1 MKNIL
6 IALSLLLQPNLNKD
20 DFEKSY
26 YDSMV
31 YNGATRGVELAFE
44 SSLIIESMSAKTGG
58 VSLGSGN
65 LMKIGKH
72 EVIFTA
78 YHVVEDSIFAMAVE
92 KNGNAI
98 PVSLIYADPYKDFAV
113 LVLDGPAIV
122 TTAAKFRMRYDNGI
136 GKPVCHVGHP
146 SVIRFNLSR
155 GIITALDGD
164 YIVTDSFSLPGS
176 SGSVVFGERGDV
188 IGIVVAI
195 GQDLQFD
202 TPELVEE
209 VVRVV
214 PINYLDVQAIVE
226 AIENETTRSKSGN
239 SNN

>member
-20 DFEKSY
+20 DFEKSF

-44 SSLIIESMSAKTGG
+44 SSLVIESMSAKTGG
-58 VSLGSGN
+58 ISMGSGN
-65 LMKIGKH
+65 LLKIGKQ
-72 EVIFTA
+72 EVIVTA

-98 PVSLIYADPYKDFAV
+98 PVRLIYIDPAKDIAV
-113 LVLDGPAIV
+113 LVLEGPTIV
-122 TTAAKFRMRYDNGI
+122 TTSADLKLRYDNGV
-136 GKPVCHVGHP
+136 GKPVYHVGHP

-202 TPELVEE
+202 MPELIEE

-214 PINYLDVQAIVE
+214 PINYLDIQAIVE
-226 AIENETTRSKSGN
+226 VLENEKTRSKSGN